1 MLLLVESVQ
10 VLLDGLAAS
19 SDVQGELSDFPHYA
33 RHVRGTP
40 RKRVSVCAEKVNE
53 HYFLFGVKAGADP
66 QHLAFW
72 GLGVEEDEL
81 CLLHRLEALG
91 VALGVRDVLSKT
103 VKVGDQGCYLDYG
116 LSLLHTVDVALLGM
130 LAHRADGDDAV
141 GAWHLEL
148 AVGVVGDDHELG
160 VTWSPED
167 HVIGSREPYHVKG
180 EDFLLK
186 LLGVLKQTGKSICL
200 SGWAQCLGTTPWNG
214 EASAVSR
221 DLLIPIRLRVSA

>member
-40 RKRVSVCAEKVNE
+40 RKCVSVCTEKVNE
-53 HYFLFGVKAGADP
+53 HYFLFGVKVGADP
-66 QHLAFW
+66 QHLAFR
-72 GLGVEEDEL
+72 GLWVEEDEL
-81 CLLHRLEALG
+81 GLLHRLEALG
-91 VALGVRDVLSKT
+91 VALGVRDVLSET

-116 LSLLHTVDVALLGM
+116 FSLLHTVDVALLGM

-148 AVGVVGDDHELG
+148 EVGVVGDDHELG
-160 VTWSPED
+160 ITWSPED
-167 HVIGSREPYHVKG
+167 HVIGSREPYHVEG
-180 EDFLLK
+180 EDFPPEVVGSPK
-186 LLGVLKQTGKSICL
+186 T
-200 SGWAQCLGTTPWNG
+200 NG
-214 EASAVSR
+214 QV
-221 DLLIPIRLRVSA
+221 DLPEWVGSMPRHHSMEW